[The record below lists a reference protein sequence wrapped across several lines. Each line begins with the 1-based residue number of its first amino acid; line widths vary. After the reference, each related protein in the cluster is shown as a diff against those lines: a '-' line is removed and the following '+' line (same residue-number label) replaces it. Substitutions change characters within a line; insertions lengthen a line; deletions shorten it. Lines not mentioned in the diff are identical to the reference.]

1 MKRGAIFDM
10 DGLLFDT
17 ERVYREEWTAAGVEF
32 VGHPAP
38 ELAEAV
44 CGTSG
49 DSLRKTI
56 LECYPNVD
64 AQAYIDC
71 VLVRVRNRVR
81 EEPVRL
87 MPGVREILSYLQDN
101 GFRLAVASSS
111 AREMILNNLERA
123 QINGC
128 FSAVVSGEDVLRG
141 KPDPEIFQMAANWL
155 DLKPE
160 DCYVFE
166 DGING
171 VLAGAAA
178 GCSVVMIP
186 DLTQPSEEAR
196 AKSTV
201 ILPSLKAAV
210 EWIKE
215 NGQ

>member
-81 EEPVRL
+81 RNLFGLCRVSEKFCRICRIMVSDWRL
-87 MPGVREILSYLQDN
+87 P
-101 GFRLAVASSS
+101 
-111 AREMILNNLERA
+111 
-123 QINGC
+123 
-128 FSAVVSGEDVLRG
+128 
-141 KPDPEIFQMAANWL
+141 
-155 DLKPE
+155 
-160 DCYVFE
+160 
-166 DGING
+166 
-171 VLAGAAA
+171 
-178 GCSVVMIP
+178 
-186 DLTQPSEEAR
+186 
-196 AKSTV
+196 
-201 ILPSLKAAV
+201 AAV
-210 EWIKE
+210 HER
-215 NGQ
+215 